1 MEATNPNEVSEF
13 VLADNKPYEFAR
25 DVQAVIPQRTETK
38 TKPYVRYTYPKVV
51 VPISPQE
58 D

>member
-25 DVQAVIPQRTETK
+25 DVQTVIPNKTETK
-38 TKPYVRYTYPKVV
+38 TKPYVRYSAPKVE